1 MTVVIGLTG
10 SIGTGK
16 STIAKRLEEL
26 GAPIVDADLIAREV
40 VEPGKT
46 AHQKIVAAFGE
57 KVLHEDGSLNRTV
70 LGNIVFQDEAK
81 RKQLNEIIHPE
92 IRKEMLRQ
100 RDELVSQNISC
111 VIMDIPL
118 LFESKLMSFVDKI
131 LVVSLDKEKQLSRIL
146 ARDQQGEEE
155 ARKRIAS
162 QIPVSEK
169 AAQADAVIDNNGS
182 KEASFQQLEDIL
194 DTWDIFIEDK
204 SADEL

>member
-16 STIAKRLEEL
+16 STIARRLEEL

-40 VEPGKT
+40 VEPGES
-46 AHQKIVAAFGE
+46 AYQKIVAAFGE
-57 KVLHEDGSLNRTV
+57 TILHDDGSLNRSA
-70 LGNIVFQDEAK
+70 LGNIVFQNEAK

-100 RDELVSQNISC
+100 RDEMMDQNASC

-118 LFESKLMSFVDKI
+118 LFESKLTSFVDKI
-131 LVVSLDKEKQLSRIL
+131 LVVSLDKEKQLSRIME
-146 ARDQQGEEE
+146 RDKQGREN

-162 QIPVSEK
+162 QIPVNEK
-169 AAQADAVIDNNGS
+169 AAKADAVIDNNGS
-182 KEASFQQLEDIL
+182 KEASFQQLENIL
-194 DTWDIFIEDK
+194 QNWGILIEKK
-204 SADEL
+204 SVD

>member
-46 AHQKIVAAFGE
+46 AYQQIVAAFGE
-57 KVLHEDGSLNRTV
+57 KILYEDGSLNRTV
-70 LGNIVFQDEAK
+70 LGNIVFQDEVK

-100 RDELVSQNISC
+100 RDELVSQNVSC

-146 ARDQQGEEE
+146 ARDQQGREE

-182 KEASFQQLEDIL
+182 KEASFQQLENIL